1 LSDRLPGGAWA
12 EAGSMERPRVLMVDD
27 EVDYLEAMVKVLR
40 KRGVNVVGVD
50 SGEKAMEL
58 LSREPMDVTV
68 LDNKMPGMSGM
79 ETLKQMKRR
88 WPLMEVIM
96 LTALGSVESGIEGM
110 QSGAF
115 DYVMKPADIDDL
127 VEKIRQAYQRKLLLE
142 AKAE

>member
-1 LSDRLPGGAWA
+1 
-12 EAGSMERPRVLMVDD
+12 MERPRVLMVDD

-40 KRGVNVVGVD
+40 KRGVNVVGAE

-58 LSREPMDVTV
+58 LEKEPMDVTL

-79 ETLKQMKRR
+79 EALKQMKRK
-88 WPLMEVIM
+88 WPSMEVIM

-110 QSGAF
+110 RMGAF

-127 VEKIRQAYQRKLLLE
+127 VDKIRQAYERRLLLE
-142 AKAE
+142 DKRE

>member
-1 LSDRLPGGAWA
+1 
-12 EAGSMERPRVLMVDD
+12 MERPRVLMVDD

-40 KRGVNVVGVD
+40 KRGINVVGAE

-58 LSREPMDVTV
+58 LEKESMDVTL

-79 ETLKQMKRR
+79 EALKQMKRK

-110 QSGAF
+110 QMGAF

-127 VEKIRQAYQRKLLLE
+127 VDKIRQAYERRLLLE
-142 AKAE
+142 AKTG